1 MLGLK
6 LKMYDPEM
14 QLKLRRKHGEFVV
27 RPLGICIVATDDV
40 LKPWRIEGRVR
51 AYETPEKALAR
62 LQREVVN
69 RTEDEYRDC
78 SLA

>member
-1 MLGLK
+1 MLARK

-14 QLKLRRKHGEFVV
+14 QLKLRRRLGQFVV
-27 RPLGICIVATDDV
+27 VPLGVSIVANDDA

-51 AYETPEKALAR
+51 AYETPDKALAR
-62 LQREVVN
+62 LQREVVS